1 VEAIF
6 YPKSCAYPREQRALE
21 CQGAARKTHREF
33 LHKYDLT
40 AEQVPLLVLDVGNWE
55 EPFDVPFEHE

>member
-1 VEAIF
+1 MLRSSGLRRGV
-6 YPKSCAYPREQRALE
+6 
-21 CQGAARKTHREF
+21 HV
-33 LHKYDLT
+33 HKYDLT

>member
-1 VEAIF
+1 M
-6 YPKSCAYPREQRALE
+6 
-21 CQGAARKTHREF
+21 ARRTHREF